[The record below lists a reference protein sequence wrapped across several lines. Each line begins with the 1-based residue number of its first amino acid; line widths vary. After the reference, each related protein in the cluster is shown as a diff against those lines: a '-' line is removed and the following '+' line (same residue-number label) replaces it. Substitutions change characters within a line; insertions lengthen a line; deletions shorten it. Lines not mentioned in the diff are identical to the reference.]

1 MFIVF
6 YKFRDVIFRRHKAHG
21 TGLCEFVTRP
31 GAAVELILESDDTGV
46 QIGIGKRAALLPWIL
61 QIRYSK
67 SSFFFIK
74 SARFLWMIPFLR

>member
-1 MFIVF
+1 MFIVL
-6 YKFRDVIFRRHKAHG
+6 YEFRDVIFRRQKAHG
-21 TGLCEFVTRP
+21 AGFCEVVARP
-31 GAAVELILESDDTGV
+31 GTAVELILESDDTGE
-46 QIGIGKRAALLPWIL
+46 QIDIGKRAALLPWIL